1 MLMFGKENDQDKNI
15 WKSTIIIRKK
25 HFLNMV
31 KKYYKDIMDEDVTA
45 KCYSYKVY
53 YGGVFY
59 EDINDT
65 DESYREYKIKII
77 KDDIINSVYIVSEY
91 ILNKK
96 DLGNV
101 FDYNI
106 GKDLSND
113 LGNYKLNDVNISA
126 LSFHFEVKTG
136 KDLGQK
142 VKIKK

>member
-1 MLMFGKENDQDKNI
+1 
-15 WKSTIIIRKK
+15 
-25 HFLNMV
+25 MV

-91 ILNKK
+91 ILNNM
-96 DLGNV
+96 DLKNV
-101 FDYNI
+101 FDYNM
-106 GKDLSND
+106 GKY
-113 LGNYKLNDVNISA
+113 LGDYELNDIYFGG
-126 LSFHFEVKTG
+126 LSFYCEVKTG